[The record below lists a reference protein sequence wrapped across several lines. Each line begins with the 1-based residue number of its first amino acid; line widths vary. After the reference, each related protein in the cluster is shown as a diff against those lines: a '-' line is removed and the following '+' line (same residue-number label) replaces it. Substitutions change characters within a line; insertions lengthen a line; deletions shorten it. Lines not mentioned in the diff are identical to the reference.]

1 VGKLFFHGLG
11 AGQMPTASAVVAD
24 LVDTL
29 VGRTAITFRT
39 LDLWSRRDARV
50 SARDHAKVPGR
61 FYLRFKVTDQ
71 PGVMAEITGV
81 LGRHRVSIASIMQ
94 HEADP
99 AAADVVPLVLM
110 THTTTEGGL
119 TCLRGKTVR
128 MRVRDY

>member
-1 VGKLFFHGLG
+1 
-11 AGQMPTASAVVAD
+11 
-24 LVDTL
+24 

-39 LDLWSRRDARV
+39 LELWSRRDPRV

-61 FYLRFKVTDQ
+61 FYLRFD
-71 PGVMAEITGV
+71 GVMAEITGV

-110 THTTTEGGL
+110 THTTTEGATQRAVAEIDRL
-119 TCLRGKTVR
+119 ASVRARSIR
-128 MRVRDY
+128 MRVRDF